1 MAYNAAT
8 LVQKDPPSED
18 RRVRLVIEF
27 TGNAGEPVVR
37 REYYV
42 SASDTVQTIRRWC
55 IDQAKNLGDVRTVA
69 DALTVGQSINLS
81 PIAPPVATAEQVW
94 GGKVERFRRLDGLG
108 LTGQAATD
116 LAALRADI
124 EATYLTAYL

>member
-1 MAYNAAT
+1 MAYNTAA

-27 TGNAGEPVVR
+27 TGNAGEPIVR

-42 SASDTVQTIRRWC
+42 TAADTAQSIRRWC
-55 IDQAKNLGDVRTVA
+55 IEQAKNLGDVKTVA
-69 DALTVGQSINLS
+69 DSLTVGQSINLT
-81 PIAPPVATAEQVW
+81 PITPPAATAEEIW
-94 GGKVERFRRLDGLG
+94 RAKLARYRTLAGLG

-116 LAALRADI
+116 LAALKADI
-124 EATYLTAYL
+124 EATYVTAYL